1 MKVIRMSLSN
11 GSIARLQKSGFAW
24 ISRKKKDV
32 VGRLALNERVK
43 VCDTYFTLAS
53 IEDNLRAYCIA
64 RIDRFDF
71 VQGSCGDI
79 MVRLVLMEVLIP
91 VQLNRDVEP
100 IEYGIQL

>member
-1 MKVIRMSLSN
+1 MKTVRMSLSN

-32 VGRLALNERVK
+32 IGRLALNERVK
-43 VCDTYFTLAS
+43 VCDTYFNLAP

-64 RIDRFDF
+64 RVDRFEF
-71 VQGSCGDI
+71 VQGSYSDI
-79 MVRLVLMEVLIP
+79 MIRLVLLEVLTP
-91 VQLNRDVEP
+91 VQLARNVEP

>member
-1 MKVIRMSLSN
+1 MKTIRMSLSN

-24 ISRKKKDV
+24 VMRNKKDV
-32 VGRLALNERVK
+32 IGRLALNERVK

-53 IEDNLRAYCIA
+53 IEDNLRVYCIA

-71 VQGSCGDI
+71 VQGLCGYI
-79 MVRLVLMEVLIP
+79 MIRLVLLEVLIP

>member
-1 MKVIRMSLSN
+1 MKTIRMSLSN

-43 VCDTYFTLAS
+43 VCDTYFNLAT

-71 VQGSCGDI
+71 VQGSYSDI
-79 MVRLVLMEVLIP
+79 MIRLVLLEVLTP
-91 VQLNRDVEP
+91 VQLNSDVEP